1 MAEDFRVHTKL
12 GEGEDARRL
21 VERLDAIEL
30 ERDVMERL
38 GSHVVV
44 SRDGPD
50 LFLYTDTEDA
60 ARQAERVV
68 RSLMEENEFAG
79 EIEIRRWHPDAED
92 WETLD
97 KPLPQSEDE
106 RESER
111 QRLMEREA
119 AETDAEG
126 FSEWEVRVEL
136 PHRRDAAK
144 LEKQLEAEGL
154 PVTRRWRYLLVG
166 ALNEEQANELA
177 DRLRAEAPPGSDV
190 RAEGT
195 FRSVQSQVPN
205 PFSYLGGLGN

>member
-1 MAEDFRVHTKL
+1 MAEDFRVHVTL
-12 GEGEDARRL
+12 GDGEHARRL

-30 ERDVMERL
+30 ERDVMDRL

-44 SRDGPD
+44 SRDGPE
-50 LFLYTDTEDA
+50 LFLYTDTDA
-60 ARQAERVV
+60 AAREAERVV

-136 PHRRDAAK
+136 PHRRDAAT

-195 FRSVQSQVPN
+195 FRAVQSQVPN